1 MHSNKKRKIRVS
13 FLLLYRRDFLHIII
27 TTVGA
32 RFVVWSLLRWQF
44 FGISCRFIFWF
55 WLRRF
60 HFFRFHLDRWFWLG
74 WWRWKRLVC
83 FFFWCKRRRRCGM
96 FLLWTLERL
105 WSFRWFMRD
114 RWLFIFLFFMFQ
126 RLVWRLFINRRRWGW
141 LIRIGRSCGDVL
153 GIIIGHYFFGC
164 LFWWQQIILD
174 FIFRI
179 NRMKWIAMA
188 CVQNLVERHCAQ
200 STQQNN

>member
-1 MHSNKKRKIRVS
+1 
-13 FLLLYRRDFLHIII
+13 
-27 TTVGA
+27 
-32 RFVVWSLLRWQF
+32 
-44 FGISCRFIFWF
+44 
-55 WLRRF
+55 
-60 HFFRFHLDRWFWLG
+60 
-74 WWRWKRLVC
+74 
-83 FFFWCKRRRRCGM
+83 M

-105 WSFRWFMRD
+105 WSFRWFMLD

-153 GIIIGHYFFGC
+153 DIIIIGHHFFGR

-179 NRMKWIAMA
+179 IMMKWIAMA
-188 CVQNLVERHCAQ
+188 CVQNLVERHCGQ